1 MAVTIYH
8 NPRCS
13 KSRQTLQLLRDRGIE
28 PEIVDYLKTPP
39 SADEIDAVLSKLG
52 LKPRAAMRG
61 KEAAYREAGMA
72 DESLSRRALID
83 LMAANPIVIER
94 PIVVSGARAA
104 PARLSR
110 HGHGLRGALRPTGQE
125 RRAARCGASGKRCDA
140 HCRPES
146 AALRVA
152 SRRPPAASRASTV
165 VPATLF
171 GPLLAD
177 RTPGRDAGRDRG
189 EKSGLCRPPENVLS
203 IL

>member
-13 KSRQTLQLLRDRGIE
+13 KSRQALQLLRDRGIE
-28 PEIVDYLKTPP
+28 PEIVEYLKTPP
-39 SADEIDAVLSKLG
+39 SADEIDAVLSKLR
-52 LKPRAAMRG
+52 LEPRAAMRG

-152 SRRPPAASRASTV
+152 PRRPPASSRASTV

>member
-39 SADEIDAVLSKLG
+39 STDEIDAVLSKLG

>member
-13 KSRQTLQLLRDRGIE
+13 KSRQALQLLRDRGIE

-52 LKPRAAMRG
+52 LEPRALMRA

-140 HCRPES
+140 HCRPEG

-152 SRRPPAASRASTV
+152 PRRPPASSRASTV

>member
-13 KSRQTLQLLRDRGIE
+13 KSRQALQLLRDRGIE

-52 LKPRAAMRG
+52 LKPRAAMRA
-61 KEAAYREAGMA
+61 KEPAYREAGMA
-72 DESLSRRALID
+72 DESLSRRASID

-125 RRAARCGASGKRCDA
+125 RRAARCGASGKRCRRTLSA
-140 HCRPES
+140 GERRPSGRVQAPARIVRS
-146 AALRVA
+146 ARVPRDVA
-152 SRRPPAASRASTV
+152 SLNRSPRYAFRPAPGGSNAWTRRRP
-165 VPATLF
+165 
-171 GPLLAD
+171 
-177 RTPGRDAGRDRG
+177 
-189 EKSGLCRPPENVLS
+189 
-203 IL
+203 